1 MVDFRIRLTTEVEDG
16 KSKAQLDDIISQLEK
31 NKIKLKFD
39 TSSFKTEMNQLQQVM
54 NNAFKLNPKQ
64 LNNLNSIKTTLK
76 EINKMSKDVQKTL
89 LGGNASSNTAGINN
103 TANTVKNLTKEYD
116 RCQAKIK
123 SLQNQMS
130 KTTNAQSYEVLEKQ
144 LDKVQKKAES
154 TLQELNKMGKSPDLT
169 QNLAKSFQTLQQ
181 KIESTQT
188 KLEGFSKNKNLTSVQ
203 VKEIEK
209 LKNTLNSLGNAKL
222 DNIINS
228 KESYSDMAK
237 LETVISQVQSKL
249 KTLTWNQQFTS
260 QVDKAKSSV
269 DGMIDKL
276 NQIKG
281 NNTYLDTSSIDN
293 LINKIKQLNDIKID
307 PNSETASQQL
317 DYLKSS
323 INSVSNEFK
332 QLSTSSASFDKIQSQ
347 IDQLRQKCVEL
358 GTSTSQLDSFEQE
371 LREIGNLDLSR
382 QAKELE
388 RVGTSVKTF
397 KSSLSGVKTET
408 KATNGFFKELNSSI
422 AAFSI
427 GNILADGLQTGVY
440 AIKDTIVELD
450 SAFRDLMKVAPES
463 FRGTKEELNSVR
475 DHAAS
480 VGQEVAKSSVDII
493 NSTSN
498 ALQSGFKS
506 VNDALQYAKESAKF
520 SNVSDMTQEDTDK
533 ALRSILSSYGG
544 VENALKGTRT
554 QIQGATQ
561 DYSMMNRVLDASNF
575 LGNNYATSTQS
586 IAQGMQ
592 NTGSALKAMN
602 VSLEDGMA
610 YFVAIDEIMQ
620 NAGMSSNGLKAIA
633 MNMTGITVSA
643 KDGSLSMNKSAK
655 ALKQFAKID
664 VQKPNGELKDMGL
677 VLDELGGKWDTLNKT
692 QQQALMIAIGGK
704 HRAPQ
709 FAALMDN
716 WETVKKIQKE
726 ISSGMA
732 IGSADKEN
740 EKYINSL
747 EGKLTRLSDSLKKLV
762 TTTVSSDMFGGMVDG
777 LRSIIDVVNNVISAF
792 DKLGISTPVVLGTI
806 GGLFTTIKSLGNDKE
821 IPNLFGGMLTY
832 IDGLDSKSK
841 KAKGSF
847 NGFSQ
852 EIKKATDITSKT
864 SVSIEKVGKGT
875 EKLSKGFTSTKL
887 GAIAA
892 NAGVTLLNAGVMAL
906 AGVGISLAI
915 KGIDNF
921 VNRSEKLAEASRNR
935 QAEIQGEIDS
945 TKQQV
950 SGLSQISKEYDK
962 LANKTNKSK
971 EELARFN
978 ELKSEIA
985 SISPD
990 LVLGYDADNSPI
1002 LAING
1007 SLENTIKLKK
1017 EILALD
1023 QQILAEEKKQ
1033 EVEANRDKSERTW
1046 EQQGKLS
1053 SQYKGSPIPG
1063 KENYDK
1069 TEAVVYNGS
1078 VKAYKKSLEDKKTEY
1093 NKYINEMSK
1102 IRSEYNEIELKAQQ
1116 VAITELNKSLEG
1128 SKLNDKTLQNIN
1140 SLAGA
1145 FNWGKLSAGETQQV
1159 QQGFKNLNNEFGKF
1173 NVGNI
1178 QKQISNLAMDYE
1190 AGSISQDQYAKGI
1203 ENLATELNKAGLDIE
1218 KGTLIKALQQFRPE
1232 LQEVQYEIAN
1242 VLSNHK
1248 LKLSDLGTNGIADML
1263 ANQLTTI
1270 KGLTS
1275 KFLSDIEADGTINI
1289 KTIPKIGDELYETL
1303 PTQIQGAIDT
1313 IMADKKISEQE
1324 AEILMKLMT
1333 TWENEGELDEAH
1345 LKELEELDGKQITH
1359 EIRAKLNA
1367 EVSDDYKKYVINK
1380 TEEGKSLESTITAKF
1395 KTEGQNEYANAY
1407 KQAGVD
1413 PNSKEGKKIKNE
1425 IDAEFKQK
1433 GFEASTNVADVMN
1446 KLGLTSEKQQS
1457 KFLSSI
1463 EAQIETGNL
1472 NLDTLQNAQSIL
1484 DWLEGHPDIAK
1495 KVGLTVDENGNIKEV
1510 AKFIDEMQKKPDVEK
1525 KVKMHSE
1532 GFEVAQQKVNALNGS
1547 SIHDF
1552 VFSTTDNGTTD
1563 KAQQKVNKLS
1573 WTQIKDKIVE
1583 IVQNGGTGVSNTL
1596 TKING
1601 LSGNKNKKIT
1611 VNESGGKSVLAT
1623 IKDINSNAKSKTV
1636 TITTI
1641 FKEVKKTVS
1650 SFFSGG
1656 KKKKSIDAPATYTN
1670 PIQQTR
1676 DIQPLS
1682 ESSTSGTILDDSTT
1696 SSTPQITPRYSNNFG
1711 GILTTPS
1718 LSTKLP
1724 SSYGTMLNMLK
1735 HGINIFQEL
1744 ENRIDKVNNQIKLL
1758 DLQMENSVGTDR
1770 IKNLQTQN
1778 ELYAQQCQ
1786 LQKDLFDVLENQR
1799 RAMQGKVPSFGFS
1812 IDGHGNLTNYEE
1824 TLNRLES
1831 AYENAKKKESEYKG
1845 EDEATKNR
1853 LSKATEEANK
1863 QLSEAKEFSSE
1874 YLDLFYNKIPGAEQE
1889 WQKLQNAI
1897 KENNDEIERLDIE
1910 NSLYKFKNAIKE
1922 LNNEIDKC
1930 ADKIDLIDIKLE
1942 GASGAERINLMK
1954 DKIQALNDQLKIQ
1967 QDVMDKINSELNV
1980 YRQYLANY
1988 GVQFD
1993 SSGEITNYDEVL
2005 NNYQNS
2011 EDLKKATELLD
2022 EYIDKIRDELPD
2034 AQKEYHKLENAIK
2047 DVYQEQLKT
2056 TKEVEDKLTEIYKK
2070 QVEDR
2075 IKEIEKQRDAELKA
2089 LNEKKKAYQAYRDEV
2104 NYKDDY
2110 NDQMEKIN
2118 KLKKQLEIA
2127 QRDDSL
2133 GGKKKVEELLQ
2144 QLEEENERLQEIV
2157 QDKIDKDVND
2167 TFDKENDR
2175 IEDKADKEI
2184 EDLENKWTDSKIAEL
2199 VAQALGSGIFTSID
2213 GEVSSLKDTMLEFTE
2228 ESGEA
2233 LGVLGS
2239 QIQKELC
2246 DKLVVAQDVMD
2257 NLPNI
2262 LDKLNLKDYSAR
2274 SINIQSGSGAR
2285 TISIGDTNINI
2296 SGNANDD
2303 VVNKIKEVVKAENEK
2318 LIKELYDRS

>member
-1 MVDFRIRLTTEVEDG
+1 MDE
-16 KSKAQLDDIISQLEK
+16 
-31 NKIKLKFD
+31 
-39 TSSFKTEMNQLQQVM
+39 
-54 NNAFKLNPKQ
+54 
-64 LNNLNSIKTTLK
+64 
-76 EINKMSKDVQKTL
+76 
-89 LGGNASSNTAGINN
+89 SN
-103 TANTVKNLTKEYD
+103 Y
-116 RCQAKIK
+116 
-123 SLQNQMS
+123 
-130 KTTNAQSYEVLEKQ
+130 
-144 LDKVQKKAES
+144 
-154 TLQELNKMGKSPDLT
+154 
-169 QNLAKSFQTLQQ
+169 
-181 KIESTQT
+181 
-188 KLEGFSKNKNLTSVQ
+188 
-203 VKEIEK
+203 
-209 LKNTLNSLGNAKL
+209 
-222 DNIINS
+222 
-228 KESYSDMAK
+228 
-237 LETVISQVQSKL
+237 
-249 KTLTWNQQFTS
+249 
-260 QVDKAKSSV
+260 
-269 DGMIDKL
+269 
-276 NQIKG
+276 
-281 NNTYLDTSSIDN
+281 
-293 LINKIKQLNDIKID
+293 
-307 PNSETASQQL
+307 
-317 DYLKSS
+317 
-323 INSVSNEFK
+323 
-332 QLSTSSASFDKIQSQ
+332 
-347 IDQLRQKCVEL
+347 
-358 GTSTSQLDSFEQE
+358 
-371 LREIGNLDLSR
+371 
-382 QAKELE
+382 
-388 RVGTSVKTF
+388 
-397 KSSLSGVKTET
+397 
-408 KATNGFFKELNSSI
+408 I
-422 AAFSI
+422 A
-427 GNILADGLQTGVY
+427 
-440 AIKDTIVELD
+440 
-450 SAFRDLMKVAPES
+450 
-463 FRGTKEELNSVR
+463 
-475 DHAAS
+475 
-480 VGQEVAKSSVDII
+480 
-493 NSTSN
+493 
-498 ALQSGFKS
+498 
-506 VNDALQYAKESAKF
+506 
-520 SNVSDMTQEDTDK
+520 
-533 ALRSILSSYGG
+533 
-544 VENALKGTRT
+544 
-554 QIQGATQ
+554 
-561 DYSMMNRVLDASNF
+561 
-575 LGNNYATSTQS
+575 NNYAVTTGDLGEILSRSASSLQAYGVSMSDSMALGAGMNEILQNSEKAGTS
-586 IAQGMQ
+586 
-592 NTGSALKAMN
+592 LKT
-602 VSLEDGMA
+602 
-610 YFVAIDEIMQ
+610 VAI
-620 NAGMSSNGLKAIA
+620 NLGGLK
-633 MNMTGITVSA
+633 TSA
-643 KDGSLSMNKSAK
+643 KDGSISLNKT
-655 ALKQFAKID
+655 ALVLKKYADID
-664 VQKPNGELKDMGL
+664 VTKPNGKLKSTMDIL
-677 VLDELGGKWDTLNKT
+677 TELGKKYDGLT
-692 QQQALMIAIGGK
+692 QQQQVAVTEAIGGK
-704 HRAPQ
+704 YHANAV
-709 FAALMDN
+709 AALLSN
-716 WETVKKIQKE
+716 FETVKQIQSE
-726 ISSGMA
+726 IANGDA
-732 IGSADKEN
+732 LNSATIEN
-740 EKYINSL
+740 ERFINSI
-747 EGKLTRLSDSLKKLV
+747 EGKLINLKEEMKKLV
-762 TTTVSSDMFGGMVDG
+762 TTTISTDMFKGMVDG
-777 LRSIIDVVNNVISAF
+777 ATNVIKVINNVISVF
-792 DKLGISTPVVLGTI
+792 DKLGVTTPFVLGTI
-806 GGLFTTIKSLGNDKE
+806 GGLFTTIKSLGTDSS
-821 IPNLFGGMLTY
+821 IPNFGKMIFDSFKNTDKAV
-832 IDGLDSKSK
+832 DGTSK
-841 KAKGSF
+841 KILQLSNNSSKYSGTMKVASDKTVKGM
-847 NGFSQ
+847 
-852 EIKKATDITSKT
+852 KA
-864 SVSIEKVGKGT
+864 VST
-875 EKLSKGFTSTKL
+875 ESTKLAKGFTNTKL
-887 GAIAA
+887 GAVAA
-892 NAGVTLLNAGVMAL
+892 NVGVTLLNAGIMAL

-921 VNRSEKLAEASRNR
+921 VNRSEKLAEASRSR
-935 QAEIQGEIDS
+935 QAEIKSEIDT

-978 ELKSEIA
+978 ELKNEIA
-985 SISPD
+985 NISPD
-990 LVLGYDADNSPI
+990 LVLGYDSDNNPI
-1002 LAING
+1002 LAVNG

-1053 SQYKGSPIPG
+1053 SQYKGSAIPG
-1063 KENYDK
+1063 KNNYNK
-1069 TEAVVYNGS
+1069 TELPIYNDD
-1078 VKAYKKSLEDKKTEY
+1078 VDAYKKSLKKKSEEY
-1093 NKYINEMSK
+1093 SKYINEMSK
-1102 IRSEYNEIELKAQQ
+1102 KRSEYNELELKAQQ
-1116 VAITELNKSLEG
+1116 VAITELNKALGEN
-1128 SKLNDKTLQNIN
+1128 KLNDKTLQNIN

-1145 FNWGKLSAGETQQV
+1145 FNWGQLSAGETQQV
-1159 QQGFKNLNNEFGKF
+1159 QQGFKKLNNEFGKF

-1178 QKQISNLAMDYE
+1178 QTQINNLAMDYE
-1190 AGSISQDQYAKGI
+1190 AGSISQDEYAKGI
-1203 ENLATELNKAGLDIE
+1203 ENLATKLNKAGVDVD
-1218 KGTLIKALQQFRPE
+1218 KGTLIKALKQFPPE
-1232 LQEVQYEIAN
+1232 LQEAQYEIAN
-1242 VLSNHK
+1242 VLKNFD
-1248 LKLSDLGTNGIADML
+1248 LKLSDVGTNGMATMI
-1263 ANQLTTI
+1263 ANQLTSI
-1270 KGLTS
+1270 KSLTS
-1275 KFLSDIEADGTINI
+1275 SFASSIKTTGTIDVSL
-1289 KTIPKIGDELYETL
+1289 IPEVDSEIYNSL
-1303 PTQIQGAIDT
+1303 PTQIQGTIDS
-1313 IMADKKISEQE
+1313 IMADKKISEKE
-1324 AEILMKLMT
+1324 ANILMKLMT
-1333 TWENEGELDEAH
+1333 TWENEGTVNEEYINQ
-1345 LKELEELDGKQITH
+1345 LEELNGKQMTT
-1359 EIRAKLNA
+1359 EMKAKLNA
-1367 EVSDDYKKYVINK
+1367 DVSDDYKKYVINNTK
-1380 TEEGKSLESTITAKF
+1380 EGSSLESTITAKF

-1510 AKFIDEMQKKPDVEK
+1510 AKFIDEIQKKPDIEK

-1532 GFEVAQQKVNALNGS
+1532 GFDVAQQKVNALNGS

-1563 KAQQKVNKLS
+1563 KAQQKVNQLS
-1573 WTQIKDKIVE
+1573 WTQIKDKILQLFATDNATKTINKVDSKKLKDK
-1583 IVQNGGTGVSNTL
+1583 QANLKAKDNASGTIDS
-1596 TKING
+1596 I
-1601 LSGNKNKKIT
+1601 NKKKL
-1611 VNESGGKSVLAT
+1611 N
-1623 IKDINSNAKSKTV
+1623 NKTM

-1650 SFFSGG
+1650 SFFNGG
-1656 KKKKSIDAPATYTN
+1656 KKKKSIEAPVTET
-1670 PIQQTR
+1670 IQQAR
-1676 DIQPLS
+1676 NIQPLS
-1682 ESSTSGTILDDSTT
+1682 ESSTSGTTLDDSTT
-1696 SSTPQITPRYSNNFG
+1696 SESPQISPRYSNNFG

-1735 HGINIFQEL
+1735 RGINIFQEL

-1786 LQKDLFDVLENQR
+1786 LQKNLFDVLENQR
-1799 RAMQGKVPSFGFS
+1799 RAMQGNASSFGFS
-1812 IDGHGNLTNYEE
+1812 IDGHGNLTDYEE
-1824 TLNRLES
+1824 TLERLEV
-1831 AYENAKKKESEYKG
+1831 AYENAKKQESEYKG

-1863 QLSEAKEFSSE
+1863 QLSEAKEFSSQ

-1922 LNNEIDKC
+1922 LNNEMDKC

-1988 GVQFD
+1988 GVKFD

-2011 EDLKKATELLD
+2011 EDLKKVTELLD

-2075 IKEIEKQRDAELKA
+2075 VKEIEKQRDAELKA

-2118 KLKKQLEIA
+2118 KLKKQLENA

-2133 GGKKKVEELLQ
+2133 GGKKKVEELLE
-2144 QLEEENERLQEIV
+2144 QLEEENKKLQEMV
-2157 QDKIDKDVND
+2157 QDKIDKDIND
-2167 TFDKENDR
+2167 TFDKESDR
-2175 IEDKADKEI
+2175 IEEHADKEI

-2199 VAQALGSGIFTSID
+2199 VAQALGSGVFTSID

-2262 LDKLNLKDYSAR
+2262 LDKLSLKDYSAR
-2274 SINIQSGSGAR
+2274 SINMQSGSGAR